1 MALTVKAL
9 TGRVVRS
16 LAVDVFVELDEE
28 LRVVLVLLR
37 RLQILAVHP
46 DRQTDG
52 RTDVIPSALNRPG
65 HVRRKGNTEAVSPRR
80 DEGIAVLV
88 KLVCQQALRD
98 WWREQRVR
106 SPQGS
111 KATWIHH
118 WMQMAR
124 CFSAEMLNI

>member
-1 MALTVKAL
+1 MYLLNSMRNSVL
-9 TGRVVRS
+9 FWFFSGGFRS
-16 LAVDVFVELDEE
+16 L
-28 LRVVLVLLR
+28 
-37 RLQILAVHP
+37 QYILA

-52 RTDVIPSALNRPG
+52 RTDVIPSTLNHPG
-65 HVRRKGNTEAVSPRR
+65 HVRQKGNTKAVSPRR
-80 DEGIAVLV
+80 DEGIAVLI

-111 KATWIHH
+111 KATWTRHS
-118 WMQMAR
+118 MQMTR